1 MATRSTQEKPPSG
14 VRVGLTPVSLFMVLL
29 LFWIVTQVQLVLVLG
44 LLALLFGTILEGPV
58 RFFEAQR
65 FPRPAAILA
74 VYIIIIGSL
83 ALLMVAIV
91 PAIADQASG
100 FSNDV
105 PGQLRELRDEWQ
117 TSGNGLLSGPG
128 VGVLDRAIETF
139 DGDSDVSVSQN
150 TVDRAIP
157 VLTSI
162 TGGLVST
169 ITLLVITFYYLLE
182 KRLLRRLILDTMT
195 PRFRARVDT
204 LWTEVENKV
213 GRWMRGQL
221 LLCLI
226 IGSIATISYGIIG
239 LNFWPLLGLW
249 AGVTEIIPIVGPW
262 IGGVPAV
269 LIALTM
275 GWKIAILTVVV
286 IVGMQSLEN
295 WILVPRVMRGA
306 VGLTPLTVFV
316 AILAGTQLLGVV
328 GAVLAIPIAATI
340 QVILTDFLERRASR
354 DERMT
359 ARSGWRWMLSRSGV
373 RDVDDPEVD
382 EPGLDRRW
390 SAVEDRDDEAYVAQQ
405 ESESFDVTY
414 GPEDEAARVDEYG
427 YDEPDRA
434 ERDVTFDD
442 EDEKDDSAPPATV
455 APVEDASEAMPERP
469 RGETPPQPEQAPDPS
484 ERGAPEDDS
493 PAFAAWPRTDKDRK
507 RPPSS
512 TWPPLEQGRPERL
525 RRRRRDSD
533 TE

>member
-1 MATRSTQEKPPSG
+1 MATRSTQEKSPSG

-29 LFWIVTQVQLVLVLG
+29 LFWIMTQVQLVLVLG

-58 RFFEAQR
+58 RFFEQQR

-74 VYIIIIGSL
+74 VYIIIIGAL

-100 FSNDV
+100 FSEDV
-105 PGQLRELRDEWQ
+105 PGQLRELRDEWR
-117 TSGNGLLSGPG
+117 TSGNGLLNGPG
-128 VGVLDRAIETF
+128 VGVLDRAIESF
-139 DGDSDVSVSQN
+139 DGNSDVSVSQD

-195 PRFRARVDT
+195 PRPRARVDT

-226 IGSIATISYGIIG
+226 IGTIATVSYGIIG

-275 GWKIAILTVVV
+275 GWKTAIFTVAV
-286 IVGMQSLEN
+286 IVGMQTLEN
-295 WILVPRVMRGA
+295 WVLVPRVMRGA

-359 ARSGWRWMLSRSGV
+359 ARSGWRWMLSRSGM
-373 RDVDDPEVD
+373 REGEEVED
-382 EPGLDRRW
+382 EAAPDRRW
-390 SAVEDRDDEAYVAQQ
+390 SAVDDRDDEAYVAQQ
-405 ESESFDVTY
+405 ESESFNVTY
-414 GPEDEAARVDEYG
+414 GPEDEAARIDEYD
-427 YDEPDRA
+427 YDDPDRT
-434 ERDVTFDD
+434 ERDMTFDD
-442 EDEKDDSAPPATV
+442 EDEQGGSAPAV
-455 APVEDASEAMPERP
+455 PVEPAGSATAPEPGQPGEPDAAN
-469 RGETPPQPEQAPDPS
+469 
-484 ERGAPEDDS
+484 GAPEPAPEADERDDDS

-512 TWPPLEQGRPERL
+512 TWPPLEEGRPERL
-525 RRRRRDSD
+525 RRRRRDP
-533 TE
+533 EPE